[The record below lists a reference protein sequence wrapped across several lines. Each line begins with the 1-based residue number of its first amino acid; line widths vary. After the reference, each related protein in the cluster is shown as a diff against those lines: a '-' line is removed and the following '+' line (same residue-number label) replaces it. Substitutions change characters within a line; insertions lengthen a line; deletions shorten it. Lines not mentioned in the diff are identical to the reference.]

1 MSMFCFQCQEA
12 AGGTGCTVK
21 GVCGK
26 TDVVAAEQDLLIY
39 AVKGLAW
46 AAETAGRY
54 NVTVDDEVG
63 RFIMYGLF
71 TTITNANF
79 DSDVFNGA
87 VTRALTIRDDLL
99 GAAREAGWDEKQI
112 PGAAAWSPVSED
124 EYPVKA
130 AVVGVLSTGDEDI
143 RSLRELIVYGLKG
156 LAAYAEHAEKL
167 GSEDHKLYAFTR
179 KALAATLDD
188 SLEVTELV
196 ALTLETGEK
205 GVT

>member
-39 AVKGLAW
+39 AVKGVAW

-71 TTITNANF
+71 TTITHAGGFAVLITQEKRIRNVTGIGVGSSNF
-79 DSDVFNGA
+79 VDG
-87 VTRALTIRDDLL
+87 
-99 GAAREAGWDEKQI
+99 
-112 PGAAAWSPVSED
+112 
-124 EYPVKA
+124 
-130 AVVGVLSTGDEDI
+130 VVGISVGTH
-143 RSLRELIVYGLKG
+143 R
-156 LAAYAEHAEKL
+156 
-167 GSEDHKLYAFTR
+167 GSRAD
-179 KALAATLDD
+179 KASAPDY
-188 SLEVTELV
+188 
-196 ALTLETGEK
+196 K
-205 GVT
+205 FGVTIAGGFADCFT